1 MVIALARVLVPD
13 TVRLEVPVEFVI
25 AGAVPFMTRLPTV
38 KARVCRSNAP
48 LLNVKRETLL
58 PSVPVLVRANMP
70 PLSVV
75 APP

>member
-1 MVIALARVLVPD
+1 MIALASVLVPD

-38 KARVCRSNAP
+38 SAFVRRSSVAP
-48 LLNVKRETLL
+48 LKVSNELVL
-58 PSVPVLVRANMP
+58 PRVPVLVRTSVP
-70 PLSVV
+70 PLTVV